1 MTVRVLFP
9 HHWQT
14 QAWKNGGGITHEIA
28 RDDDA
33 TGNRWRLSIA
43 EVASDGPFS
52 RFDGIDRTI
61 LMLTGNG
68 FCLHGVGANP
78 ERIVAPLQPFAFA
91 GEAAIQ
97 CTLIDGPVRDFNLM
111 VRRGQV
117 TGALQIVQLTAARQ
131 PVPVAPQRFV
141 FVASGRIFAELNGHG
156 YLLDAEQTLQLSDE
170 SGELLLSAADNMAG
184 NVAGNAAAAI
194 VISLR

>member
-33 TGNRWRLSIA
+33 AGIRWRLSIA

-52 RFDGIDRTI
+52 RFDGIDRII
-61 LMLTGNG
+61 LMLNGNG

-78 ERIVAPLQPFAFA
+78 ERIEQRWQPFAFA
-91 GEAAIQ
+91 GETAIQ
-97 CTLIDGPVRDFNLM
+97 CTLVDGPVRDFNVM
-111 VRRGQV
+111 SRRGAVSARLQV
-117 TGALQIVQLTAARQ
+117 LRLNAERQVAAITEQ
-131 PVPVAPQRFV
+131 TLV
-141 FVASGRIFAELNGHG
+141 FVASGQVFAELNGHG
-156 YLLDAEQTLQLSDE
+156 YLLSAEQTLQLQQE
-170 SGELLLSAADNMAG
+170 QGLLQLSAVQDSACALLVQLD
-184 NVAGNAAAAI
+184 
-194 VISLR
+194 